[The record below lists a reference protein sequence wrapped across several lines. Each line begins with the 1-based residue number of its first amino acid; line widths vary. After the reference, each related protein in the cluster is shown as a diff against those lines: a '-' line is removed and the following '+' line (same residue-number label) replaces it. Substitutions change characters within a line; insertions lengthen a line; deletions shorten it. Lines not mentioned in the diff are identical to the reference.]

1 MLGKVFESLS
11 SAKSYL
17 VLLFL
22 SLFLV
27 NTVFAQPDGAA
38 LFKDKCTQCH
48 AINDVVIGPA
58 LKDVDK
64 RHSEEWLIKWTKNSQ
79 ALVKA
84 GDPAAVKLFND
95 WKKVVMPAQ
104 SVTDDE
110 VKAILAYINA
120 EGSKAPKGPVGPIGG
135 DVAVTENKGT
145 SPWTLITVILVLAL
159 IAMALGRVKAGLQH
173 AMREKEGIPHPVV
186 LEGAEARK
194 NWIRSNKK
202 LIAAIL
208 LIGFVVGSYKGWYA
222 LADIGIAQDYQ
233 PEQPIKFSHKIHAGE
248 DKIACVYCHSGA
260 EKSRHAGIPS
270 ANLCMNCHTYI
281 KEGPKYGDAEIK
293 KIYAALDWNGT
304 EYGKNTK
311 PIQWTKIHNLPDLAY
326 FNHAQHVT
334 VGKVACQTCHGPVE
348 EYGYD
353 EMKQFAPLTMGW
365 CIDCH
370 RTTEVPGMKDNG
382 YYTEFHKKLAEKY
395 GNEAKLTVDK
405 IGGLECARCHY

>member
-1 MLGKVFESLS
+1 MLGKVFESLT
-11 SAKSYL
+11 SAKSYF
-17 VLLFL
+17 LLLLIAF
-22 SLFLV
+22 FGI
-27 NTVFAQPDGAA
+27 NTVNAQDGAA
-38 LFKDKCTQCH
+38 LFKANCAQCH
-48 AINDVVIGPA
+48 AMNDVVIGPA
-58 LKDVDK
+58 LKDVAKKHD
-64 RHSEEWLIKWTKNSQ
+64 EAWLIKWIKNSQ
-79 ALVKA
+79 ELVKA
-84 GDPAAVKLFND
+84 GDPAAVKLFAD
-95 WKKVVMPAQ
+95 WKKVVMPKQNVNDA
-104 SVTDDE
+104 E
-110 VKAILAYINA
+110 VKAILAYIA
-120 EGSKAPKGPVGPIGG
+120 DESKKAPIVKTADAIDSEGT
-135 DVAVTENKGT
+135 AKSEGT
-145 SPWTLITVILVLAL
+145 SPWTLLTVIAVLGL
-159 IAMALGRVKAGLQH
+159 IVLALGRVKAGLEH
-173 AMREKEGIPHPVV
+173 AMREKAGIPHPIV

-202 LIAAIL
+202 LIAALL

-222 LADIGIAQDYQ
+222 LASIGVAQDYQ
-233 PEQPIKFSHKIHAGE
+233 PEQPIKFSHKLHAGE

-270 ANLCMNCHTYI
+270 ANLCMNCHKYI

-293 KIYAALDWNGT
+293 KIYAALDFNGT
-304 EYGKNTK
+304 EYGSNQK

-334 VGKVACQTCHGPVE
+334 VGKVACQSCHGPVE

-370 RTTEVPGMKDNG
+370 RKTEVPGMKDNG